1 MIAGRTDEA
10 SSATSSLDQAAV
22 GQLAIGSG
30 DGDLIDAQLSSE
42 RPDRWQAHPRHEQ
55 AACDQIAHVL
65 ANLREQRTPGV
76 LRERERQPLRAD
88 CAWPLL
94 PGFPRAFS
102 RQRRHPINCNSICIA
117 GCDRLQA
124 DFLRIKAAQLGRR

>member
-1 MIAGRTDEA
+1 MANTVRAALLQTDWPGTKDEM
-10 SSATSSLDQAAV
+10 LDK
-22 GQLAIGSG
+22 
-30 DGDLIDAQLSSE
+30 
-42 RPDRWQAHPRHEQ
+42 HEQ

-94 PGFPRAFS
+94 PGFLRAFS
-102 RQRRHPINCNSICIA
+102 RQRRHPTK
-117 GCDRLQA
+117 L
-124 DFLRIKAAQLGRR
+124 